1 MSPAARRVAPF
12 VRSLPDYELNDLLV
26 ELPPAHFAG
35 LLKNAFAAPQV
46 GVPVRYHPARPRA
59 GEATRWTVEAHRP
72 EPLPGMRGPVPAWTV
87 LGAVTQQQT
96 AGPRG
101 GTPVAWHAATY
112 QDRPVGDPGGHG
124 WPTRR
129 RATAALLW
137 HCPAS
142 GARCQALAGHVRA
155 LGDDAINDLLVEL
168 PPRRFA
174 ALLLAALDLAGKG
187 GVAA

>member
-12 VRSLPDYELNDLLV
+12 VRSLCDHDLNDLLV
-26 ELPPAHFAG
+26 ELPPARYAE
-35 LLKNAFAAPQV
+35 LLQDAFAAPQV

-59 GEATRWTVEAHRP
+59 GEATRWTVEAHRL
-72 EPLPGMRGPVPAWTV
+72 EPRPGVRLPVPAWTV
-87 LGAVTQQQT
+87 LGAVTQQQI

-101 GTPVAWHAATY
+101 GRPIAWHAATY
-112 QDRPVGDPGGHG
+112 QGQPVGDPSARG
-124 WPTRR
+124 WPTRT

-142 GARCQALAGHVRA
+142 GARCQALAAHARA

-174 ALLLAALDLAGKG
+174 ALLLAALDLAGEG
-187 GVAA
+187 GAAA

>member
-1 MSPAARRVAPF
+1 MSPAARVGPF
-12 VRSLPDYELNDLLV
+12 VRSLSDHDLNDLLV
-26 ELPPAHFAG
+26 ELPPARFAG
-35 LLKNAFAAPQV
+35 LLQDAFAAPQV

-96 AGPRG
+96 TGPRG
-101 GTPVAWHAATY
+101 GKSVAWHAATY
-112 QDRPVGDPGGHG
+112 QGQPVGDPDARG
-124 WPTRR
+124 WPTRT

-142 GARCQALAGHVRA
+142 GARCQALAAHVRA
-155 LGDDAINDLLVEL
+155 LGDDALNNLLVEL

-174 ALLLAALDLAGKG
+174 ALLLAALDLAGEG